1 VTNLFAA
8 SRNSVLLAS
17 LISVIVDG
25 FASQVIAHAQRP
37 PRLLPNHGQDRSPGT
52 VPTTHPFSTT
62 APVKASEDDN
72 FLGPLR
78 DSPLL
83 KQIAGNPEALGALQD
98 FMSLMVK
105 NGVDMSSKP
114 STMTLIKLA
123 SNTELRDAAKRFVTA
138 LQKAGIDINPQNAM
152 ELLAGP
158 NGWTPKK

>member
-1 VTNLFAA
+1 
-8 SRNSVLLAS
+8 
-17 LISVIVDG
+17 
-25 FASQVIAHAQRP
+25 
-37 PRLLPNHGQDRSPGT
+37 
-52 VPTTHPFSTT
+52 
-62 APVKASEDDN
+62 
-72 FLGPLR
+72 
-78 DSPLL
+78 
-83 KQIAGNPEALGALQD
+83 
-98 FMSLMVK
+98 MSLMVK